1 MVGRMLLMWWD
12 RGMNAPNVVGWM
24 LLMCTYVLTLNS
36 TICLYVYHRP
46 TWGNGISMQVSN
58 FRSAH
63 THIQSHT
70 YKHTRWHVAIVVPS
84 HLLLSLSLTQREQ
97 SLYLS
102 TDQVGSLSRR
112 RTATV
117 QLIIGAKQGGT
128 GLLKSSHIKRILLF
142 LPLSPPPPSPSPSSF
157 LLGQLICGSVWPVSL
172 VRDGRQL

>member
-1 MVGRMLLMWWD
+1 M
-12 RGMNAPNVVGWM
+12 P
-24 LLMCTYVLTLNS
+24 
-36 TICLYVYHRP
+36 VYHRP

-142 LPLSPPPPSPSPSSF
+142 LPLSPPPTVPLPLILPPWSADLWFSLTCESGERWPAAVAAGCVPQPLYWLLLPRPGLSAKPSK
-157 LLGQLICGSVWPVSL
+157 SL
-172 VRDGRQL
+172 VRVRVRHP